1 MADLYRYRSSDE
13 DSARWAHVRLR
24 PGDVVVSTR
33 SKHGTT
39 WMQAL
44 VAMLIHGPDLPAP
57 LAALSPWVDFLM
69 EPIDVVTARL
79 DAQDHRRVLKTHT
92 PLDGVPR
99 IDGVH
104 YVVVAR
110 HPLDAAVSLW
120 HQGANLDRDRM
131 AELSGSPSA
140 RGQRPPLEDWLR
152 RWIAADADPRSDL
165 ESLPGVIHH
174 LALAWSRRDDPDVVL
189 VRYEDLRADL
199 PGELARLADR
209 LGLTVRP
216 GVVEAARFE
225 RMRANADRLA
235 PDQGGILLDRNAF
248 FRSGRSGDGARLL
261 TSEEYAGYRRRVAT
275 LAGDAEPEFLGWI
288 HPGE

>member
-1 MADLYRYRSSDE
+1 
-13 DSARWAHVRLR
+13 
-24 PGDVVVSTR
+24 
-33 SKHGTT
+33 
-39 WMQAL
+39 MQTL

-57 LAALSPWVDFLM
+57 LAELSPWVDFLM

-104 YVVVAR
+104 YAVVAR

-120 HQGANLDRDRM
+120 HQGANLDRARM
-131 AELSGSPSA
+131 AELSGSPAA
-140 RGQRPPLEDWLR
+140 RGRRPPLEDWLR
-152 RWIAADADPRSDL
+152 RWIAADADPRTNL
-165 ESLPGVIHH
+165 ESLPGVIRH
-174 LALAWSRRDDPDVVL
+174 LTLAWSRRHDPDLVL
-189 VRYEDLRADL
+189 VRYDDLRADL

-209 LGLTVRP
+209 LGLSVRP
-216 GVVEAARFE
+216 GVAEAAGFE
-225 RMRANADRLA
+225 QMRANADRLA
-235 PDQGGILLDRNAF
+235 PDQGGILLDRTAF

-261 TSEEYAGYRRRVAT
+261 TSEEYAGYRRRVAV
-275 LAGDAEPEFLGWI
+275 LAGEAGPEFLAWL